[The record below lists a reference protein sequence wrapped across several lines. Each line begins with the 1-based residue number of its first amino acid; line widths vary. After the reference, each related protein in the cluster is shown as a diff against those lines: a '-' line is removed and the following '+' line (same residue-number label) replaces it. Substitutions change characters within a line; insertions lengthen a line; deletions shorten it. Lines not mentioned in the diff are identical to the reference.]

1 MASWNGGAG
10 KGPPN
15 PPISPNLKQMQ
26 GPDNFHQD
34 SEENV
39 TQQTEEVFQ
48 NFLYQS
54 YRNEKMKQEFDATPS
69 VTEFVNFTQDSIS
82 PASQVGRQLAK
93 IGDDIN
99 ERYANEFDQMI
110 NSLNINHT
118 SAYEA
123 FAGVARKLF
132 QNGINWGR
140 ILALFCLGY
149 RIAMRVL
156 RLGERIHEFGSVLRN
171 VISNIVRFI
180 GDTASGIARWIARQG
195 GWSDAMSYVPQMESK
210 YWAFMFLAA
219 LSTIVA
225 VIFLRR

>member
-1 MASWNGGAG
+1 MASWNGGPG
-10 KGPPN
+10 KGSPN

-26 GPDNFHQD
+26 GPDNFHQE

-39 TQQTEEVFQ
+39 TQQTEEVFR

-69 VTEFVNFTQDSIS
+69 VTEFANFTQDPLS

-110 NSLNINHT
+110 NSLNIDHV

-156 RLGERIHEFGSVLRN
+156 RLGDRINEFASMLRN
-171 VISNIVRFI
+171 IIRNTVRFI
-180 GDTASGIARWIARQG
+180 ADAASGIASWIARQG
-195 GWSDAMSYVPQMESK
+195 GWSDAMSYVPQMETK
-210 YWAFMFLAA
+210 YWVFMFFAA
-219 LSTIVA
+219 VSAIAA
-225 VIFLRR
+225 VIYLRR